1 MEDESSKR
9 AVIEQLTPSKL
20 LEKFGQ
26 SEAMGRAVLMKFM
39 RLRLGFRYQPLAAM
53 GLN

>member
-1 MEDESSKR
+1 MEDERSKR
-9 AVIEQLTPSKL
+9 AL
-20 LEKFGQ
+20 LEHLAQSNSPERVGQ